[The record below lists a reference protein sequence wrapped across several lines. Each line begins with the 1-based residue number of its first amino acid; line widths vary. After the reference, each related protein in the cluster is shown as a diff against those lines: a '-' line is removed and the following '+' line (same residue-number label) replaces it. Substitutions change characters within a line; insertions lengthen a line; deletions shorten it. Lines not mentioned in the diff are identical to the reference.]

1 MKLSFFYP
9 RWGSDYLDWNTF
21 LFLVKDNN
29 YAGVE
34 IGIPSDKREKDEILM
49 QIKEHDLKFIAQHW
63 ETKEANFKKHKEQFK
78 KRLYN
83 LAETEPLF
91 INSHTGLDF
100 FSFSENVEL
109 LELAHY
115 IEQETKVIISH
126 ETHRSRFS
134 FAAHICLDFINELPF
149 LKLTSDFSH
158 WCCVAESLLENQSI
172 AIQKA
177 IEHTFHIH
185 ARVGSSQSAQV
196 IDPRVDTYKTELNQ
210 FLDWWKSMIKNAE
223 NSNKYSM
230 AITPEYGPFP
240 YSCLHPRT
248 KEPLAN
254 QWEINQ
260 FIKGKISN

>member
-9 RWGSDYLDWNTF
+9 RWGSEYLPWNKF

-29 YAGVE
+29 YDGVE
-34 IGIPSDKREKDEILM
+34 IGIPFNKNEKNEVLKL
-49 QIKEHDLKFIAQHW
+49 IKAYGLKFIAQHW
-63 ETKEANFKKHKEQFK
+63 ETKESNFKKHKEQYK
-78 KRLYN
+78 RRLYA
-83 LAETEPLF
+83 LAQTEPLF

-100 FSFSENVEL
+100 FSFSENVAL
-109 LELAHY
+109 IELAHD

-126 ETHRSRFS
+126 ETHRSRFC
-134 FAAHICLDFINELPF
+134 FAAHICLNFINELPF

-158 WCCVAESLLENQSI
+158 WCCVSESMLEHQVI
-172 AIQKA
+172 AVQKA
-177 IEHTFHIH
+177 IKHTFHIH
-185 ARVGSSQSAQV
+185 ARVGSSQTAQV

-210 FLDWWKSMIKNAE
+210 FLDWWKLMIKNAK
-223 NSNKYSM
+223 NSNKPRVT
-230 AITPEYGPFP
+230 ITPEYGPFP

-260 FIKGKISN
+260 FIKGAISN

>member
-9 RWGSDYLDWNTF
+9 HWGSSYLPWNKF

-29 YAGVE
+29 YEGVE
-34 IGIPSDKREKDEILM
+34 IGIPFDKSKKEEI
-49 QIKEHDLKFIAQHW
+49 IKLVKAHNLKFIAQHW
-63 ETKEANFKKHKEQFK
+63 ETKETNFKKHKEK
-78 KRLYN
+78 YKRRLYD
-83 LAETEPLF
+83 LTETEPLF

-109 LELAHY
+109 LELAHR

-134 FAAHICLDFINELPF
+134 FAAHICHNFLNELPF

-158 WCCVAESLLENQSI
+158 WCCVAESMLENQS
-172 AIQKA
+172 AAVKKA
-177 IEHTFHIH
+177 IEHTYHIH

-196 IDPRVDTYKTELNQ
+196 IDPRVNTYKTELNQ
-210 FLDWWKSMIKNAE
+210 FLNWWKLMIQNAKNL
-223 NSNKYSM
+223 NKSSI

-240 YSCLHPRT
+240 YTSLHPIT
-248 KEPLAN
+248 EKPLAN
-254 QWEINQ
+254 QWEVNQ
-260 FIKGKISN
+260 FIKRVISA

>member
-9 RWGSDYLDWNTF
+9 RWGSDYLPWNAF

-29 YAGVE
+29 YDGVE
-34 IGIPSDKREKDEILM
+34 IGIPFDKSEKEQALKL
-49 QIKEHDLKFIAQHW
+49 IKEHDLKFIAQHW
-63 ETKEANFKKHKEQFK
+63 ETKESNFKKHKEQYK
-78 KRLYN
+78 RRLYD
-83 LAETEPLF
+83 LAETDPLF

-100 FSFSENVEL
+100 FSFSENVKL
-109 LELAHY
+109 LELAHS
-115 IEQETKVIISH
+115 IEQETKVLISH

-134 FAAHICLDFINELPF
+134 FAAHICLPFLNELPF

-158 WCCVAESLLENQSI
+158 WCCVSESMLESQP
-172 AIQKA
+172 AAVEKA

-210 FLDWWKSMIKNAE
+210 FLDWWKLMIKNAE
-223 NSNKYSM
+223 NLNKSSI
-230 AITPEYGPFP
+230 AITPEHGPFP

-254 QWEINQ
+254 QWEVNQ